1 MTAGRDVH
9 ILGSLRT
16 PRGKGHARGS
26 LAGITP
32 RGLVEQ
38 LMHGLVDRL
47 GLDPAAVDDVILGSA
62 TQTGAQGANLAR
74 TAALTAGWPHS
85 VAGQTVN
92 RFCASGIDAVKN
104 AAAMISS
111 EQADLVVAGGVES
124 VSAVPMFAD
133 HGPLWTDP
141 DVIEAIGSVHM
152 GIAADIGAT
161 ELGLTRDELDA
172 YGLRTQELAATAWD
186 RGFFDSTVLPVRSAN
201 GDVVLDRDELMRHT
215 TAAELAALDPSFAAL
230 GGGGPGEGGQDAI
243 ALAHLPELDRVE
255 HLHTRGTSPSL
266 ADGAGLVVV
275 GTLDAAERTGLTPL
289 ARIVAGA
296 SVGSDPVRMLGAG
309 QAAIERA
316 LSRADLTPADLD
328 VVEFAEAFSAFCLK
342 IQREMDLGDD
352 RFNVNGGTIA
362 MGHAFG
368 ATGAILTGQAVE
380 QLRVGGG
387 RYAAA
392 AVSGAAGLGTA
403 LIVERY

>member
-1 MTAGRDVH
+1 MSAGRDVY

-16 PRGKGHARGS
+16 PRGKGHAGGS

-32 RGLVEQ
+32 LSLVEQ
-38 LMHGLVDRL
+38 LLHGLTDRL
-47 GLDPAAVDDVILGSA
+47 GLDPAAVDEVILGTA

-85 VAGQTVN
+85 VAGQSVN

-104 AAAMISS
+104 AAAMIAS

-133 HGPLWTDP
+133 HGPLWADP
-141 DVIEAIGSVHM
+141 EVIKTIGSVHM

-161 ELGLTRDELDA
+161 ELGLSRDALDT
-172 YGLRTQELAATAWD
+172 YGLRTQELAAQAWE
-186 RGFFDSTVLPVRSAN
+186 RGFYDPLVLPVR
-201 GDVVLDRDELMRHT
+201 GDDGEVALDRDELMRQT
-215 TAAELAALDPSFAAL
+215 SREQLAELVPAFASL
-230 GGGGPGEGGQDAI
+230 GADGQDAI
-243 ALAHLPELDRVE
+243 ALAHLPELEKIE

-289 ARIVAGA
+289 ARIVSGA

-309 QAAIERA
+309 QSAIERA
-316 LSRADLTPADLD
+316 LTRAGLTPDDLD

-342 IQREMDLGDD
+342 IQRELDLGDD

-403 LIVERY
+403 LILERH

>member
-1 MTAGRDVH
+1 MSAGREVY

-16 PRGKGHARGS
+16 PRGKGHSRGS

-32 RGLVEQ
+32 LKLVEQ
-38 LMHGLVDRL
+38 LLHALVDRL
-47 GLDPAAVDDVILGSA
+47 GLDPAAVDDIVLGSA
-62 TQTGAQGANLAR
+62 TQTGVQGGNLAR
-74 TAALTAGWPHS
+74 TAALTAGWPHT

-92 RFCASGIDAVKN
+92 RFCASGIDAVKT
-104 AAAMISS
+104 AASLIGSG
-111 EQADLVVAGGVES
+111 QADLVVAGGVES
-124 VSAVPMFAD
+124 VSQAPMFAD
-133 HGPLWTDP
+133 RGPLWTDLE
-141 DVIEAIGSVHM
+141 VISTIGSVHM

-172 YGLRTQELAATAWD
+172 YGLRTQERAARAWKD
-186 RGFFDSTVLPVRSAN
+186 GFYDPLLVPVCDEA
-201 GDVVLDRDELMRHT
+201 GHVVLDRDELMRST
-215 TAAELAALDPSFAAL
+215 SRDELATLEPAFAAL
-230 GGGGPGEGGQDAI
+230 GAEGQDAI
-243 ALAHLPELDRVE
+243 ALAHLPELDAIA

-275 GTLDAAERTGLTPL
+275 GTLAAAQRTGLAPL

-296 SVGSDPVRMLGAG
+296 SVGADPVRMLGAG
-309 QAAIERA
+309 QGAVERA
-316 LSRADLTPADLD
+316 LTRADLTPDRLD

-342 IQREMDLGDD
+342 IQRELGFDDD

-368 ATGAILTGQAVE
+368 ATGAILVGQAVE

-387 RYAAA
+387 RYATA
-392 AVSGAAGLGTA
+392 AVSGAAGLGSA
-403 LIVERY
+403 LIFEAVG

>member
-1 MTAGRDVH
+1 MSAARDVY

-16 PRGKGHARGS
+16 PRGKGHGGGA
-26 LAGITP
+26 LAGVSP
-32 RGLVEQ
+32 LSLVEQ
-38 LMHGLVDRL
+38 LLHGLTDRL
-47 GLDPAAVDDVILGSA
+47 GLDPAAVDEVMLGTA

-74 TAALTAGWPHS
+74 TAVLTAGWPDT

-104 AAAMISS
+104 AAAMIAA
-111 EQADLVVAGGVES
+111 EQAELVVAGGVES

-133 HGPLWTDP
+133 GGPLWSDP
-141 DVIEAIGSVHM
+141 TVIETIGSVHM

-172 YGLRTQELAATAWD
+172 YGLRTQDLAAQAWE
-186 RGFFDSTVLPVRSAN
+186 RGFYDPLVLAVR
-201 GDVVLDRDELMRHT
+201 GDDGEVALDRDELMRQT
-215 TAAELAALDPSFAAL
+215 SREQLAQLEPAFAAL
-230 GGGGPGEGGQDAI
+230 GADGQDAT
-243 ALAHLPELDRVE
+243 ALAHLPELDHIE

-275 GTLDAAERTGLTPL
+275 GTLDAAERTGLIPL
-289 ARIVAGA
+289 ARVVSGA

-316 LSRADLTPADLD
+316 LARADLTPDQLD

-342 IQREMDLGDD
+342 IQRELDLGDD

-403 LIVERY
+403 LILERA

>member
-1 MTAGRDVH
+1 MSAGREVY

-16 PRGKGHARGS
+16 PRGKGHAGGA

-32 RGLVEQ
+32 LSLVEQ
-38 LMHGLVDRL
+38 LLNGLVDRV
-47 GLDPAAVDDVILGSA
+47 GLDPAEVDDIILGSA

-74 TAALTAGWPHS
+74 TAALTAGWDHS

-92 RFCASGIDAVKN
+92 RFCASGIDAIKN
-104 AAAMISS
+104 AAGLIGSG
-111 EQADLVVAGGVES
+111 QADLIVAGGVES
-124 VSAVPMFAD
+124 VSQAPMFAD
-133 HGPLWTDP
+133 RGPLWADP
-141 DVIEAIGSVHM
+141 EVISAIGSVHM

-161 ELGLTRDELDA
+161 ELGLSRKELDA
-172 YGLRTQELAATAWD
+172 YGVRTQELAARAWD
-186 RGFFDSTVLPVRSAN
+186 RGFFDSTLMPVRDAD
-201 GDVVLDRDELMRHT
+201 GRVVLDRDELMRPVT
-215 TAAELAALDPSFAAL
+215 VEQLATLEPAFATL
-230 GGGGPGEGGQDAI
+230 GADGQDAL
-243 ALAHLPELDRVE
+243 ALEHLPELDKIE
-255 HLHTRGTSPSL
+255 HPHTRGTSPSL
-266 ADGAGLVVV
+266 ADGAALVVV
-275 GTLDAAERTGLTPL
+275 GTLAAAVRAGLTPL

-309 QAAIERA
+309 QAAIGCA
-316 LSRADLTPADLD
+316 LTRADLTPDHMD

-342 IQREMDLGDD
+342 IQRECGFGDD

-368 ATGAILTGQAVE
+368 ATGAILTIQAVE

-387 RYAAA
+387 RYATA

-403 LIVERY
+403 LILEAAR